1 VKLLA
6 DEARILVVDD
16 ESSVR
21 FLLSEELTQQ
31 GYEVST
37 AASGEEALAMLEEA
51 TFDLMLLDLKMPGM
65 DGIEVMRVARDLAP
79 RTVVVMLTAYAT
91 LDSAVEAL
99 RHGGHDYLLK
109 PSSPDEIL
117 ASVEKGLAKRQQ
129 WRRQED
135 LIRQMGNLARELAEG
150 EVTTTETEAPGDE
163 RTRYLRVGELLL
175 DRATLNAVSAGES
188 VALTPSEYRLL
199 LCLMENAGNTV
210 SFGALAE
217 AVHGVSCEPKTAK
230 KAISTHLWRLRR
242 KLDSMGRGP
251 VQIASTRGEGY
262 ALLESQSE

>member
-1 VKLLA
+1 MA

-65 DGIEVMRVARDLAP
+65 DGIEVMRAARDLAP
-79 RTVVVMLTAYAT
+79 QTVVVMLTAYAT

-99 RHGGHDYLLK
+99 RYGGHDYLLK

-129 WRRQED
+129 WRRQDD
-135 LIRQMGNLARELAEG
+135 LIRQMGNLARELVEG
-150 EVTTTETEAPGDE
+150 EVTTTETEARGDE
-163 RTRYLRVGELLL
+163 RARYLRVGDLLL
-175 DRATLNAVSAGES
+175 DRARLNVISAGES

-199 LCLMENAGNTV
+199 LCLMENAGSTV

-217 AVHGVSCEPKTAK
+217 AVHGVTCEKRTAK

-242 KLDSMGRGP
+242 KLDAAARSE
-251 VQIASTRGEGY
+251 VHIANIRSEGY
-262 ALLESQSE
+262 VLLESHAD